1 MSPPFVRRLAALLV
15 AALASGC
22 FSLSGSFGAPIPVE
36 RLERIEPGRTTRGEI
51 TAWFGPP
58 SAFARPGLLDLI
70 LLNDGSVEELRA
82 PLIEDVYSYRYV
94 ESRVRVLLIP
104 LILLR
109 ARAATQ
115 AESLTVFFDADG
127 VVRYYGYRLD
137 APDAVIGATSDE

>member
-1 MSPPFVRRLAALLV
+1 MSRAPARILAALLV
-15 AALASGC
+15 AATASGC
-22 FSLSGSFGAPIPVE
+22 FSLSGSFGAPIPVA
-36 RLERIEPGRTTRGEI
+36 RLELIEPGRTTRGEI

-70 LLNDGSVEELRA
+70 LANGGSLEEPRA

-104 LILLR
+104 LILVR

-137 APDAVIGATSDE
+137 APGSMIGATSDE